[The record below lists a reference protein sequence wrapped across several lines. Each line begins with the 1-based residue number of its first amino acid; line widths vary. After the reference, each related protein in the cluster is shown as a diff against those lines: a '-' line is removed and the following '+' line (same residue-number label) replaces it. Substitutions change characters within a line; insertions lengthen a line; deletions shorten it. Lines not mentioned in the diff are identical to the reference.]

1 MGLFDKLKHG
11 LQGSGVH
18 TEIDGPGWVSSDQPG
33 IDLAISFTAKEE
45 PAVLEGYVV
54 TLAREVEEQQ
64 MGGFNNMNGMGNT
77 ETREEGPTQ
86 VVAQES
92 SPHRTSAEGP
102 RRD

>member
-54 TLAREVEEQQ
+54 TLAKPT
-64 MGGFNNMNGMGNT
+64 GGGAAIAVM
-77 ETREEGPTQ
+77 RR
-86 VVAQES
+86 VATYGF
-92 SPHRTSAEGP
+92 PFKTVLH
-102 RRD
+102 